1 MELEAQ
7 GASYNNNNETT
18 YHLNNLVSL
27 NIQYPLNNSQL
38 IEKLNNLS
46 AKVVTPHYMHS
57 CYML

>member
-38 IEKLNNLS
+38 IEKLNNLL
-46 AKVVTPHYMHS
+46 AKVVTSHYRHS
-57 CYML
+57 